1 MGDNM
6 ENGSPGAIQAAYDP
20 RRGSGQ
26 LSAKRD
32 RARRDHGRAIAAAFE
47 AAARRADGGGTIEL
61 KVFDGPGAKRSA
73 AAKASGLPDFRSIG
87 KHGRKDWAHAFSEA
101 EGAGLLRISWC
112 ADAEW
117 RLPLSAALFR
127 GDLAALAAFF
137 ADPTSA
143 SPAVQRP
150 RAKKAARQ
158 TTPRLA
164 RPALADAAALLDA
177 AEAACGGPLAMALA
191 AAADEIAQAGRSSS
205 PAVERAREGGRLA
218 SLCAVAST
226 YPAPLPR
233 PLELRVA
240 SAAALGN
247 SKALDGA
254 AGTDFARLIQESG
267 AVEARS
273 EAEALARW
281 GLMSEGPRIWVG
293 GGVLLQF
300 PGSPGIDLAV
310 LGESWCA
317 PCSALR
323 EASSVDPRDCR
334 AVIVVENFAAWR
346 QSVRDLGSL
355 ALFLYVDGVMS
366 GEREDCLGALLALC
380 PAGFP
385 AFAWNDL
392 DAAGF
397 SRFDALARDYP
408 SLRPL
413 LMDCE
418 TLAAMPDSRLRPMG
432 DNRKAVLREYLDAN
446 PSSRF
451 APAGRALLSRGRFL
465 EQEALLDG
473 YAQRELGFL
482 LGGLPRAHGGAAMG

>member
-1 MGDNM
+1 M
-6 ENGSPGAIQAAYDP
+6 
-20 RRGSGQ
+20 
-26 LSAKRD
+26 
-32 RARRDHGRAIAAAFE
+32 
-47 AAARRADGGGTIEL
+47 
-61 KVFDGPGAKRSA
+61 
-73 AAKASGLPDFRSIG
+73 
-87 KHGRKDWAHAFSEA
+87 
-101 EGAGLLRISWC
+101 
-112 ADAEW
+112 
-117 RLPLSAALFR
+117 
-127 GDLAALAAFF
+127 
-137 ADPTSA
+137 
-143 SPAVQRP
+143 
-150 RAKKAARQ
+150 
-158 TTPRLA
+158 
-164 RPALADAAALLDA
+164 
-177 AEAACGGPLAMALA
+177 
-191 AAADEIAQAGRSSS
+191 
-205 PAVERAREGGRLA
+205 
-218 SLCAVAST
+218 
-226 YPAPLPR
+226 
-233 PLELRVA
+233 
-240 SAAALGN
+240 
-247 SKALDGA
+247 
-254 AGTDFARLIQESG
+254 
-267 AVEARS
+267 
-273 EAEALARW
+273 
-281 GLMSEGPRIWVG
+281 
-293 GGVLLQF
+293 LQF

-323 EASSVDPRDCR
+323 EASSIDPRDCR

-465 EQEALLDG
+465 EQEALLATRSGSSDSCWADCRALMEARQWARMSEEAAVSG
-473 YAQRELGFL
+473 C
-482 LGGLPRAHGGAAMG
+482 GGSTDERGRTWPNTR